1 MANLKLDLINKLN
14 NDKFYSELE
23 LVRLAQEPNMN
34 YKEKIEL
41 MNNQLEELALL
52 NIKAGLVEEYFKE
65 PAPISQ
71 GAPLP
76 QGAPVTAPVTAN
88 VPVTNKP
95 AGKVHQG
102 QSHGE

>member
-65 PAPISQ
+65 PAQ
-71 GAPLP
+71 GAP
-76 QGAPVTAPVTAN
+76 APVTAPVTAN

>member
-1 MANLKLDLINKLN
+1 MANLKLDLINNLN
-14 NDKFYSELE
+14 TDKFYSELE

-34 YKEKIEL
+34 YKKKIEL

-65 PAPISQ
+65 PVPTSQ
-71 GAPLP
+71 GAPVIAN
-76 QGAPVTAPVTAN
+76 APVTA
-88 VPVTNKP
+88 KP
-95 AGKVHQG
+95 TGKVHQG